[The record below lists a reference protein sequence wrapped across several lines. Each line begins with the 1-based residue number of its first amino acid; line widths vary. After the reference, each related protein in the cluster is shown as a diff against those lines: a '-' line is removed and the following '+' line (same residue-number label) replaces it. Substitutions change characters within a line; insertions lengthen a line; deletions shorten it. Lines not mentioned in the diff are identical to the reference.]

1 MLELFLESLLKI
13 VLKGSLARVHCFQ
26 VIVSYIEFESYP
38 GVWFKSCYSYSK
50 MWSNFWK
57 KKDIGFQKIKKC
69 TQIEMLLK
77 EKKFQKLIEK
87 NMVPGNMTVTK
98 ANVSHRRNITY
109 STKNI
114 IYLYN
119 VLKTF
124 GRFQENNSGWVISTK
139 NSCSTHSV
147 SSLKKSSNDC
157 VFLRNCRKMDG
168 SGRQFRTAAFDV
180 IQSHNRNTFQLHSF
194 MMYLL

>member
-1 MLELFLESLLKI
+1 
-13 VLKGSLARVHCFQ
+13 
-26 VIVSYIEFESYP
+26 
-38 GVWFKSCYSYSK
+38 
-50 MWSNFWK
+50 
-57 KKDIGFQKIKKC
+57 
-69 TQIEMLLK
+69 MLLK

-124 GRFQENNSGWVISTK
+124 GRFQENNSGESFQQKIVVLHTQ
-139 NSCSTHSV
+139 SV
-147 SSLKKSSNDC
+147 
-157 VFLRNCRKMDG
+157 V
-168 SGRQFRTAAFDV
+168 
-180 IQSHNRNTFQLHSF
+180 
-194 MMYLL
+194 

>member
-1 MLELFLESLLKI
+1 MNHTLGYDLN
-13 VLKGSLARVHCFQ
+13 LAI
-26 VIVSYIEFESYP
+26 VIVKCGQIFE
-38 GVWFKSCYSYSK
+38 
-50 MWSNFWK
+50 K

-124 GRFQENNSGWVISTK
+124 GRFQENNSG
-139 NSCSTHSV
+139 
-147 SSLKKSSNDC
+147 
-157 VFLRNCRKMDG
+157 
-168 SGRQFRTAAFDV
+168 
-180 IQSHNRNTFQLHSF
+180 
-194 MMYLL
+194 